1 MEIQLIEGLIKMLIE
16 LSDKGQVVIP
26 VDIRKEFDMEIG
38 DILDVVVDRH
48 EKCVKL
54 KKVAGGIKSNRL
66 AGSLSKYKQKRRFPS
81 KQKMEEALAE
91 GIVRGN

>member
-1 MEIQLIEGLIKMLIE
+1 MLIE
-16 LSDKGQVVIP
+16 ISEKGQVVIP

-38 DILDVVVDRH
+38 DMLDVVVDRR

-54 KKVAGGIKSNRL
+54 KKAFGMKSNRL
-66 AGSLSKYKQKRRFPS
+66 AGSLSKYKKKRRFPS
-81 KQKMEEALAE
+81 RQEMKEALSE

>member
-1 MEIQLIEGLIKMLIE
+1 MLIE
-16 LSDKGQVVIP
+16 IYDKGQVVIP
-26 VDIRKEFDMEIG
+26 VDIREEFDMEIG
-38 DILDVVVDRH
+38 DMLDVIVDKH

-54 KKVAGGIKSNRL
+54 KKASGMKSTRL

-81 KQKMEEALAE
+81 KHEMEKALAE